1 MGGFDWQA
9 LPVVVELLGISD
21 VERLIYQ
28 LKLIKETMQA
38 KQD

>member
-1 MGGFDWQA
+1 MSGLDWQA

-21 VERLIYQ
+21 VERLIHQ
-28 LKLIKETMQA
+28 LKLIKETLQA

>member
-1 MGGFDWQA
+1 MSGLDWQA

-28 LKLIKETMQA
+28 LRLIKKALEPQP
-38 KQD
+38 D

>member
-28 LKLIKETMQA
+28 LTLIKETMQP